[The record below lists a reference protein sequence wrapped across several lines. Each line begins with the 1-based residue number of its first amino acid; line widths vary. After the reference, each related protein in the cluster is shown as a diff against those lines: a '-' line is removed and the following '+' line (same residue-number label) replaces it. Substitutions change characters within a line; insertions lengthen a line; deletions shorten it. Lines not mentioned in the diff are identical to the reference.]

1 MAERGGLSQPR
12 RGSSACTLERLFPSR
27 WCAVRATPLQ
37 LIVAPSGS
45 AFKMLEMKN
54 LSLILLAL
62 QNCSQMLLM
71 RFAVTHNSYLSS
83 TAVVMQEFI
92 KLCISLSFLVIIDGN
107 TPQGVVSLVKQQVF
121 DRPSETAKM
130 AVPGVLY
137 AIQNNLLYVLSPRTR
152 DWHAVRLL
160 TC

>member
-1 MAERGGLSQPR
+1 
-12 RGSSACTLERLFPSR
+12 
-27 WCAVRATPLQ
+27 
-37 LIVAPSGS
+37 
-45 AFKMLEMKN
+45 MLEMKN

-137 AIQNNLLYVLSPRTR
+137 AIQNNLLYVLSPCTR